1 MAVDDD
7 LIETDFGAWEGLT
20 FAEAAERDPEL
31 HRRWLRDTSTEPP
44 GGESFD
50 HVNQRVRQARDR
62 IVADHGGSTVLV
74 VSHVTPIKM
83 LLREALD
90 AGPGILL
97 PAAPGPGVVEHR
109 RVLPRRRFVGA
120 AGESDRVSELEIA
133 SIRVVG
139 HRGVGSLACFRDW
152 IGAARRVLGRRG
164 HRRPATCD
172 PRRGSGNPEDSGA
185 IVTSWVRQP
194 SWWAGTLGAVG
205 GYVFQALALAHGSLL
220 LVQPLLVSSLLF
232 VLPLGARFSNQHVRA
247 RDWCWALVLTAAL
260 TVFVLVG
267 QPREG
272 HYRPPVPAW
281 SVALVGSVPVV
292 IVCVLAARRTVGR
305 PRAMLLA
312 TAVAVLLGMIA
323 VLTKV
328 STHRLAVHG
337 WHGLLTVP
345 APYLLV
351 ALAVAVTVLQQSAFH
366 AGALQASVPIM
377 LVGEPVV
384 AVLLGVVILGEHL
397 VVRGAGALILALA
410 VGAMT
415 AATIALGRDSA
426 PPATPVRSGGVVKD
440 QARARSAHPSAR
452 RTGRGAPPRPTS
464 REPIAPAGRG
474 W

>member
-1 MAVDDD
+1 MEWLASHALAIGSALLAAFWAAVG
-7 LIETDFGAWEGLT
+7 I
-20 FAEAAERDPEL
+20 
-31 HRRWLRDTSTEPP
+31 
-44 GGESFD
+44 
-50 HVNQRVRQARDR
+50 VVRQRA
-62 IVADHGGSTVLV
+62 IQG
-74 VSHVTPIKM
+74 
-83 LLREALD
+83 EA
-90 AGPGILL
+90 
-97 PAAPGPGVVEHR
+97 
-109 RVLPRRRFVGA
+109 
-120 AGESDRVSELEIA
+120 
-133 SIRVVG
+133 
-139 HRGVGSLACFRDW
+139 
-152 IGAARRVLGRRG
+152 
-164 HRRPATCD
+164 
-172 PRRGSGNPEDSGA
+172 GNPEDSGA

-220 LVQPLLVSSLLF
+220 LVQPLLVASLLF

-247 RDWCWALVLTAAL
+247 RDWWWALVLITAL

-281 SVALVGSVPVV
+281 SVALIGSVPVV
-292 IVCVLAARRTVGR
+292 IVCVLAARRMVGR

-328 STHRLAVHG
+328 STHRLALRG

-351 ALAVAVTVLQQSAFH
+351 VLAVAVTVLQQSAFH

-397 VVRGAGALILALA
+397 VVRGAGALILTLA
-410 VGAMT
+410 VAAMT
-415 AATIALGRDSA
+415 AATIALGRDTASST
-426 PPATPVRSGGVVKD
+426 TPVADTTASIPLP
-440 QARARSAHPSAR
+440 ASAVD
-452 RTGRGAPPRPTS
+452 G
-464 REPIAPAGRG
+464 
-474 W
+474 

>member
-1 MAVDDD
+1 LAIGSALLAAFWAAVG
-7 LIETDFGAWEGLT
+7 I
-20 FAEAAERDPEL
+20 
-31 HRRWLRDTSTEPP
+31 
-44 GGESFD
+44 
-50 HVNQRVRQARDR
+50 VVRQRA
-62 IVADHGGSTVLV
+62 IQG
-74 VSHVTPIKM
+74 
-83 LLREALD
+83 EA
-90 AGPGILL
+90 
-97 PAAPGPGVVEHR
+97 
-109 RVLPRRRFVGA
+109 
-120 AGESDRVSELEIA
+120 
-133 SIRVVG
+133 
-139 HRGVGSLACFRDW
+139 
-152 IGAARRVLGRRG
+152 
-164 HRRPATCD
+164 
-172 PRRGSGNPEDSGA
+172 GNPEDSGA

-247 RDWCWALVLTAAL
+247 RDWWWALVLITAL

-281 SVALVGSVPVV
+281 SVALIGSVPVV
-292 IVCVLAARRTVGR
+292 IVCVLAARRMVGR
-305 PRAMLLA
+305 PRAMLLG

-328 STHRLAVHG
+328 STHRLAVRG

-351 ALAVAVTVLQQSAFH
+351 VLVVAVTVLQQSAFH

-397 VVRGAGALILALA
+397 VVRGAGALILTLA
-410 VGAMT
+410 VAAMT
-415 AATIALGRDSA
+415 AATIALGRDTASST
-426 PPATPVRSGGVVKD
+426 TPVPDTTASIPLP
-440 QARARSAHPSAR
+440 ASAVD
-452 RTGRGAPPRPTS
+452 G
-464 REPIAPAGRG
+464 
-474 W
+474 